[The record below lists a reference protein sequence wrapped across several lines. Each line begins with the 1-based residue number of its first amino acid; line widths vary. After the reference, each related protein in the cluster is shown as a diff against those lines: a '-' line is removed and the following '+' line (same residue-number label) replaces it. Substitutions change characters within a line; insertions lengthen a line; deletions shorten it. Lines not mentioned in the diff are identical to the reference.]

1 MRKHL
6 QQFLLEKNRTSST
19 TSHQKKIRNYLN
31 KKQKR
36 KVRRRKIKRITMMIT
51 ITMAEDF
58 LSHLSKI
65 SMVLSKE
72 EGIQ

>member
-1 MRKHL
+1 MSKHL
-6 QQFLLEKNRTSST
+6 QQFLLEKNRASST

-36 KVRRRKIKRITMMIT
+36 KVRRRKIKRITMMIA

>member
-1 MRKHL
+1 MSKHL
-6 QQFLLEKNRTSST
+6 QPFLLEKNRTSST